1 MILVKEMPTSGQFV
15 AVWEHDG
22 VMKSAHYQ
30 WYDGKLFY
38 WWDACDEWE
47 ECSVKLLIENEKQ
60 VEYITQN
67 LAIS

>member
-22 VMKSAHYQ
+22 VMKSTRYQ

-38 WWDACDEWE
+38 WWGSCDEWE
-47 ECSVKLLIENEKQ
+47 ECSVKFLIENEKQ
-60 VEYITQN
+60 VEYIIQN